1 MLYQAS
7 DYTSAGATLT
17 ADVCIVGSGAAGITL
32 AHRLL
37 DSGKSVLVLE
47 GSVVS
52 TPGDV
57 TDAHLDVLRR
67 YGTYP
72 PEVAHLVP
80 SVDDWYCPQRAHAY
94 YDLDA
99 QELYDGTEDPDL
111 TAIDP
116 AFLTC
121 SRVRVYGGTT
131 NCWGGWTRPLTAI
144 DFNRSD
150 LSDFDP
156 WPITRDAL
164 FPDYYAAAMSY
175 CFLDGV
181 APGDYDDPSAW
192 VGNTRVPF
200 ELMPIGEASDGQ
212 LQNAGFTT
220 MDSSKLRFQLTWGPD
235 LEQAPD
241 STCIVLRNA
250 NVRQVETVGGGGSV
264 ERLLVSTIDET
275 NDPATPGFD
284 FYVQAGTYVLATGGT
299 EGSRLLLNSASG
311 GLANDNGMLGKCF
324 MIHPLNVCAARFDI
338 ATTPS
343 QGIVNA
349 YSSFSARLKNSTYPT
364 VWVTLTPTDDAL
376 TTLQL
381 RNFRIVVSFGQGG
394 WGGIN
399 VNWEQAPNPDSR
411 LVLDDKV
418 DAIFGDPLVCLDW
431 EPTTADTTTTPQTA
445 VEMVQS
451 ALDRLGYADPRSW
464 SSDPVITWDGDHH
477 MGATRMSASPETG
490 YVDGDCLVHG
500 IDNLY
505 ICSSSVWST
514 SGYANPTLSIV
525 AFALRL
531 ADKIAAS

>member
-7 DYTSAGATLT
+7 EYTSPDATLT

-37 DSGKSVLVLE
+37 ESGKSVLVLE

-52 TPGDV
+52 TSGNV

-67 YGTYP
+67 HGTYP

-80 SVDDWYCPQRAHAY
+80 SADDWYCPPRAHAY

-99 QELYDGTEDPDL
+99 QELYGGTEDPDL
-111 TAIDP
+111 EAIDP

-131 NCWGGWTRPLTAI
+131 NCWGGWTRPLTPI
-144 DFNRSD
+144 DFDRSD
-150 LSDFDP
+150 LSSFDV

-164 FPDYYAAAMSY
+164 FPDYYATAMEY

-181 APGDYDDPSAW
+181 NPGDYDDPSAW

-200 ELMPIGEASDGQ
+200 ELMPITEASDGQ

-235 LEQAPD
+235 LERADD

-264 ERLLVSTIDET
+264 ARLLVSTIDESS
-275 NDPATPGFD
+275 DPPAPGFD
-284 FYVQAGTYVLATGGT
+284 FYVEAGTYVLATGGT

-311 GLANDNGMLGKCF
+311 GLANDYGMLGKCF
-324 MIHPLNVCAARFDI
+324 MFHPLNTAAASFDI
-338 ATTPS
+338 AQMPS
-343 QGIVNA
+343 QGIVTA
-349 YSSFSARLKNSTYPT
+349 YSSLSARLKNSVYPT
-364 VWVTLTPTDDAL
+364 VWVTLTPTDNAL
-376 TTLQL
+376 TTRGL
-381 RNFRIVVSFGQGG
+381 RNFRIVVSFSQWGQ
-394 WGGIN
+394 GGIN
-399 VNWEQAPNPDSR
+399 VNWEQAPNLDSQ
-411 LVLDDKV
+411 LILDDNV
-418 DAIFGDPLVCLDW
+418 DPIFGDPLVRLNW
-431 EPTTADTTTTPQTA
+431 EPTTADTTTTPQKA

-451 ALDRLGYADPRSW
+451 ALDNLGYADSNSW

-477 MGATRMSASPETG
+477 MGATRMSATPETG

-500 IDNLY
+500 VDNLY
-505 ICSSSVWST
+505 ICSSSVWAT
-514 SGYANPTLSIV
+514 SGYANPTLTIV

-531 ADKIAAS
+531 GDRIASS